1 MPKPIVCLSEQL
13 SQYLEAFR
21 GCFSKRQWKYF
32 VTVLL
37 GLIECEER
45 KTMTG
50 MLRVV
55 GEQISLSGLSRFLN
69 KWSWSLS
76 AVVAVWLERFRQR
89 TRPMVQDEHERLKAE
104 QPKRRGRPKKTVVTG
119 YLIFDDSV
127 HTKPKGRSMGGLGRH
142 YSNTEKRVVSGHC
155 LLTGLYVL
163 LGQRCPLQPQLYR
176 QKAVCEQE
184 GVIFQSKIDMVVS
197 EIEDFTPTPR
207 THTHVLVDS
216 WFHCKRLRKT
226 TRQRNW
232 DLSGGLKS
240 NRVMRL
246 IHTDGGHNGGQDGSR
261 EWLKLSQYAA
271 QLEKG
276 DWQEVTW
283 PSEQGGQKMYA
294 HLIPTWIRKL
304 GPTLLL
310 ITCHDL
316 DDPLKSVRYWGST
329 VLDLDAQAL
338 VDILAVRWQ
347 IETFF
352 EYAKDLLG
360 SDQYQVMS
368 AQAILR
374 FWTLIAC
381 LLCFLEEQRT
391 VDQDQY
397 LTCGDVR
404 RNIQHQHRLNL
415 LHWLDDRF
423 KQGFSIDQVCCQLAL
438 SNS

>member
-69 KWSWSLS
+69 KWPWSMP
-76 AVVAVWLERFRQR
+76 AVVTVWQARFGQRLE
-89 TRPMVQDEHERLKAE
+89 PLVQDEYARLQAE
-104 QPKRRGRPKKTVVTG
+104 QPQRRGRPKKTVVTG

-127 HTKPKGRSMGGLGRH
+127 HTKPKGRAMGGLGRH
-142 YSNTEKRVVSGHC
+142 YSHMEKRVVSGHC

-176 QKAVCEQE
+176 QQAVCEQE

-197 EIEDFTPTPR
+197 EIEDFTATPR

-226 TRQRNW
+226 TRQRHW

-246 IHTDGGHNGGQDGSR
+246 IHTDGSR
-261 EWLKLSQYAA
+261 EWLKLSQYAT
-271 QLEKG
+271 QLGKD
-276 DWQEVTW
+276 DWQAVTW
-283 PSEQGGQKMYA
+283 PSEKGGQKMYA

-304 GPTLLL
+304 GPTSVL

-329 VLDLDAQAL
+329 VLNLAAQAL

-368 AQAILR
+368 ARAILR

-381 LLCFLEEQRT
+381 LLYFLEEQRAQ
-391 VDQDQY
+391 DQD

-415 LHWLDDRF
+415 LHWLETRF
-423 KQGFSIDQVCCQLAL
+423 KQGYSIDQVCCQLAL